1 MCQRFGPGVGRG
13 VGVVRVLG
21 MGSVSKVSSHPYVCA
36 VQSSG
41 TLWSVHILEPEFD
54 ILATYL
60 SCVKHFSDRERRKVA
75 LFPGTVHFLL
85 SK

>member
-1 MCQRFGPGVGRG
+1 MSEIWTRG
-13 VGVVRVLG
+13 WEEGWEGWGIENGLG
-21 MGSVSKVSSHPYVCA
+21 ASQKCHPIR
-36 VQSSG
+36 
-41 TLWSVHILEPEFD
+41 TSVHILEPEFD

>member
-1 MCQRFGPGVGRG
+1 MLLPGETCVRDLDQG
-13 VGVVRVLG
+13 VGVRGGVGGVG
-21 MGSVSKVSSHPYVCA
+21 YWGWGAFQKCHPIR
-36 VQSSG
+36 
-41 TLWSVHILEPEFD
+41 TSVHILEPEFD

-60 SCVKHFSDRERRKVA
+60 SCVKHFSDGERRKVA